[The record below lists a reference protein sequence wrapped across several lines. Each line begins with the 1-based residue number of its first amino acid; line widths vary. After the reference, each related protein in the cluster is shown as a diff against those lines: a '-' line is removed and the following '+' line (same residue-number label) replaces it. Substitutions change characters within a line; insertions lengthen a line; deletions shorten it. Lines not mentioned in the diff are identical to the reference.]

1 VYARTLLPKRASTH
15 EQAVTDAPRAV
26 QREPS
31 QRNRIGRKTQEKLAK
46 LGVVVKRLEN
56 AG

>member
-1 VYARTLLPKRASTH
+1 MPKRASTH
-15 EQAVTDAPRAV
+15 EQAVTEASRAI

-31 QRNRIGRKTQEKLAK
+31 QRNRIGRRTQEKLAK
-46 LGVVVKRLEN
+46 LRVGVKRLEN